1 MTAFRSKNNLSKA
14 ERVLINE
21 LVRLINKVIDFEV
34 LPQKIASQMTDLK
47 HTIIHHLRE
56 VRKDAKD

>member
-14 ERVLINE
+14 ERVLINDFI
-21 LVRLINKVIDFEV
+21 RLINKIIDFEV
-34 LPQKIASQMTDLK
+34 LPQRIVNPMTDLK

-56 VRKDAKD
+56 KNAKD